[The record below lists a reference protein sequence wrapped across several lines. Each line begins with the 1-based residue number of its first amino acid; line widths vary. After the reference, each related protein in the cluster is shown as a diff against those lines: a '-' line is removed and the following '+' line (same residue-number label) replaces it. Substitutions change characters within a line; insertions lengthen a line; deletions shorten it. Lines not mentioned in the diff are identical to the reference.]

1 MNFSDATITFPM
13 LGDGFSINPSNHITI
28 FGKNIYWYGIIIAI
42 GFILAVVYAL
52 KRCRQFGLT
61 TDNIFDIIIC
71 AAPAGIVG
79 ARLYYCIFFDP
90 ASYFGPGKW
99 LNIFKVWEG
108 GLAIYGGII
117 FAVAAVIIY
126 SRVKKVPLGPMLDIG
141 GLGLLI
147 GQAVGRWGNFMNR
160 EAFGAETDVFCRMGL
175 TVPGHDTIY
184 VHPTFLYESL
194 WNVLGLIIL
203 HVVSKKWRK
212 FDGQIFLMYIGWYG
226 LGRFFIEGLRTD
238 SLYLFGTDIRV
249 SQLLALI
256 CFGAV
261 CVILLKIVIDKHGKF
276 PPLAC
281 ERVAVNT
288 EPVNEELASGAEDIS
303 VSSPEGKEAEET
315 DKGKTPPP
323 DKEE

>member
-1 MNFSDATITFPM
+1 
-13 LGDGFSINPSNHITI
+13 
-28 FGKNIYWYGIIIAI
+28 
-42 GFILAVVYAL
+42 
-52 KRCRQFGLT
+52 
-61 TDNIFDIIIC
+61 
-71 AAPAGIVG
+71 
-79 ARLYYCIFFDP
+79 
-90 ASYFGPGKW
+90 
-99 LNIFKVWEG
+99 
-108 GLAIYGGII
+108 
-117 FAVAAVIIY
+117 
-126 SRVKKVPLGPMLDIG
+126 
-141 GLGLLI
+141 
-147 GQAVGRWGNFMNR
+147 
-160 EAFGAETDVFCRMGL
+160 
-175 TVPGHDTIY
+175 
-184 VHPTFLYESL
+184 
-194 WNVLGLIIL
+194 
-203 HVVSKKWRK
+203 
-212 FDGQIFLMYIGWYG
+212 MYIGWYG

-238 SLYLFGTDIRV
+238 SLYIFGTDIRV